1 MACVEVGVVM
11 ARNTTQIALAVSIH
25 EREFVE
31 RRAREAGLSM
41 NAWVRNLIRAAMY
54 EDQMRGDG

>member
-1 MACVEVGVVM
+1 M